1 MKDSMIY
8 LHLLRIIVV
17 ATIVVDGGLNSGLQV
32 VLMRCLLFYM

>member
-17 ATIVVDGGLNSGLQV
+17 ATIVVDGGLNSGCV
-32 VLMRCLLFYM
+32 DAMFAVLERE